1 MLMDGVY
8 ETSINTPMGNIN
20 ARIALKQMGNLINGM
35 VEVMGSKN
43 PLSEGKVNGNKCY
56 FSGEIKNNMLSL
68 KYDITGELIG
78 NTLNIYAKTNMGE
91 FKLQAKKV
99 G

>member
-1 MLMDGVY
+1 MDGVY

-20 ARIALKQMGNLINGM
+20 ARIALKQAGNVINGM
-35 VEVMGSKN
+35 VEIMGSKN
-43 PLSEGKVNGNKCY
+43 PLAQGKVNGNKCY
-56 FSGEIKNNMLSL
+56 FSGEMKNNMLSL
-68 KYDITGELIG
+68 KYDITGELVG
-78 NTLNIYAKTNMGE
+78 NVLNIYAKTNMGE

>member
-1 MLMDGVY
+1 MDGVY
-8 ETSINTPMGNIN
+8 ETTIKTPMGNIN
-20 ARIALKQMGNLINGM
+20 ARIALKQMENTINGM

-43 PLSEGKVNGNKCY
+43 PLSVGKVNGNKCY
-56 FSGEIKNNMLSL
+56 FSGEMKNNMLSL
-68 KYDITGELIG
+68 KYDITGELVG

-99 G
+99 A

>member
-1 MLMDGVY
+1 MDGVY

-20 ARIALKQMGNLINGM
+20 ARIALKQTGDIINGM
-35 VEVMGSKN
+35 VEIMGSKN
-43 PLSEGKVNGNKCY
+43 ALWQGKANGNKCL
-56 FSGEIKNNMLSL
+56 FQGEMKNNMLTI
-68 KYDITGELIG
+68 KYDITGELVG
-78 NTLNIYAKTNMGE
+78 NNLNIYAKTNMGE